1 MNPGICI
8 WSSAVLRAEA
18 SHRSEMVSQL
28 LFGETYTILDSTP
41 EWIKVCTSDC
51 EYEGWLNRKQH
62 TEISEESYNQYLAQ
76 PRYIVRDTFLY
87 VRDAVTNI
95 AFPIFI
101 GSQFPMPQDGRF
113 ELGNKEF
120 KVTLPE
126 NTEAPRHEGLSEEQ
140 DILLDFAF
148 HYLNAPYLWGG
159 RTPAG
164 IDCSGFVQNVYN
176 SIGIQLPRDAS
187 RQVEFGENV
196 DFVDEARI
204 GDLAFFE
211 NEEGYI
217 IHVGMVCGHHQI
229 IHASGHVQ
237 INTLDSNGIFRADLG
252 KYTHQLRIIKRI
264 LP

>member
-1 MNPGICI
+1 MKAGICI

-41 EWIKVCTSDC
+41 EWYKIRTTDC
-51 EYEGWLNRKQH
+51 DYEGWLYYKQH
-62 TEISEESYNQYLAQ
+62 FAISEDEYAMYLSQ
-76 PRYIVRDTFLY
+76 PHYIVRDTFLY
-87 VRDAVTNI
+87 VREAETNI

-101 GSQFPMPQDGRF
+101 GSQFPVPDNGAFR
-113 ELGNKEF
+113 LGDKHY
-120 KVTLPE
+120 KVELPE
-126 NTEAPRHEGLSEEQ
+126 PTEAPRHEGLSEAQ
-140 DILLDFAF
+140 DKLLDFAF

-164 IDCSGFVQNVYN
+164 IDCSGFVQNVYH
-176 SIGIQLPRDAS
+176 SLGVRLPRDAS
-187 RQVEFGENV
+187 QQVDYGENV

-211 NEEGYI
+211 NEEGAI
-217 IHVGMVCGHHQI
+217 IHVGIVCGYRQI
-229 IHASGHVQ
+229 IHSSGHVQ
-237 INTLDSNGIFRADLG
+237 INTLDSTGIFRADTG

-264 LP
+264 LE

>member
-1 MNPGICI
+1 MNPGICL

-18 SHRSEMVSQL
+18 SHRAEMVSQL
-28 LFGETYTILDSTP
+28 LFGETYSIIETTS
-41 EWIKVCTSDC
+41 EWYKICTSDC
-51 EYEGWLNRKQH
+51 GYEGWLYYKQH
-62 TEISEESYNQYLAQ
+62 TALTENEYALYLSQ
-76 PRYIVRDTFLY
+76 PHYFVRDTFLY
-87 VRDAVTNI
+87 IRDALTNI

-101 GSQFPMPQDGRF
+101 GSQFPMPNNGIFRIGQ
-113 ELGNKEF
+113 KEF
-120 KVTLPE
+120 KVSLPE
-126 NTEAPRHEGLSEEQ
+126 NTEIQQHEGLSEKQ
-140 DILLDFAF
+140 DILLDCAF

-164 IDCSGFVQNVYN
+164 IDCSGLVQNVYN
-176 SIGIQLPRDAS
+176 SIGIRLPRDAAK
-187 RQVEFGENV
+187 QVDYGDTV

-229 IHASGHVQ
+229 LHASGHVQ
-237 INTLDSNGIFRADLG
+237 INTLDSNGIFRADIG

-264 LP
+264 LE